1 MRPNSDYKMSKSTK
15 CLLALSCSGQRH
27 GWKRMMIDAELA
39 EKQARTAKFKENKSD
54 RGED

>member
-1 MRPNSDYKMSKSTK
+1 MRPNSDYKMKKSTK
-15 CLLALSCSGQRH
+15 TLLALSSGNQRH

-54 RGED
+54 KGED

>member
-1 MRPNSDYKMSKSTK
+1 MRPNSDYKMSKRAKT
-15 CLLALSCSGQRH
+15 LLALACADQRY

>member
-1 MRPNSDYKMSKSTK
+1 MRPNSDYKMSKRAKT
-15 CLLALSCSGQRH
+15 LLALACADQRH

-54 RGED
+54 KGED